1 MHEISLL
8 WKKGKFTSAWGPY
21 GYRKSEED
29 HHQLIVDEEAAKHLK
44 SIFSIYMDGRNY
56 SDIARQLNKDGVLSP
71 TLQRKFYKTGE
82 KSLPESKPWNNYEV
96 KRVLQEVHCTGD
108 SVYGKFQYSVFQ
120 GNKQRNRPENEWL
133 HVENTHEGIIDREL
147 FQKVQS
153 KIQEYMEAY
162 KKKHQQ
168 NNEAIRNHNF
178 YTGKIWCGGYGNR
191 MTLSRERNGR
201 CLCGFNYYPMYSLD
215 LSKKI
220 SLAMQ
225 MRTKNGT
232 RLPVNARYGY
242 KKGKDGRLEVDPEAA
257 KVVKMIFQMAAEG
270 TSFADITN
278 ELNRQAI
285 ATCDKQKL
293 SRGNQV
299 QFQRFDTI
307 KKKHWS
313 ATTVAAIVRDEIYIG
328 TRIWGK
334 TRCSMHTGHKAVLN
348 DETEWVRLE
357 NHHTA
362 IIDRAFS
369 AKRNR
374 ASTEMLRCPNQ
385 WRSCVPKSGAPAG
398 TAGGEYPWACSSVC
412 SVNVGKRKESIFQ
425 QAMRRQ
431 RDQYCRIA
439 KTEPTVDLGKD
450 ETL

>member
-29 HHQLIVDEEAAKHLK
+29 HHQLIVDEEAAEHLK
-44 SIFSIYMDGRNY
+44 SIFSMYMDGRNY

-82 KSLPESKPWNNYEV
+82 KPLPESKPWNNYEV
-96 KRVLQEVHCTGD
+96 KRVLQDVHCTGD

-168 NNEAIRNHNF
+168 NNGAIRNHNF
-178 YTGKIWCGGYGNR
+178 YTGKIWCGGCGNR

-225 MRTKNGT
+225 TRTKNGT

-257 KVVKMIFQMAAEG
+257 KVVKMIFKMAAEG
-270 TSFADITN
+270 TSFADITR

-293 SRGNQV
+293 SRGDQV

-334 TRCSMHTGHKAVLN
+334 TRCGMHTGHKAVLN

-357 NHHTA
+357 NHYTA

-385 WRSCVPKSGAPAG
+385 WRSCMPKSGDPAG

-412 SVNVGKRKESIFQ
+412 SVNVGKRKECIFQ
-425 QAMRRQ
+425 KAM
-431 RDQYCRIA
+431 
-439 KTEPTVDLGKD
+439 
-450 ETL
+450 

>member
-1 MHEISLL
+1 
-8 WKKGKFTSAWGPY
+8 
-21 GYRKSEED
+21 
-29 HHQLIVDEEAAKHLK
+29 
-44 SIFSIYMDGRNY
+44 
-56 SDIARQLNKDGVLSP
+56 
-71 TLQRKFYKTGE
+71 
-82 KSLPESKPWNNYEV
+82 
-96 KRVLQEVHCTGD
+96 
-108 SVYGKFQYSVFQ
+108 
-120 GNKQRNRPENEWL
+120 
-133 HVENTHEGIIDREL
+133 
-147 FQKVQS
+147 
-153 KIQEYMEAY
+153 
-162 KKKHQQ
+162 
-168 NNEAIRNHNF
+168 
-178 YTGKIWCGGYGNR
+178 
-191 MTLSRERNGR
+191 
-201 CLCGFNYYPMYSLD
+201 MYSLD

-225 MRTKNGT
+225 TRTKNGT

-385 WRSCVPKSGAPAG
+385 WRSCMPKSGDPAG

-412 SVNVGKRKESIFQ
+412 SVNVGKRKECIFQ
-425 QAMRRQ
+425 KAM
-431 RDQYCRIA
+431 
-439 KTEPTVDLGKD
+439 
-450 ETL
+450 

>member
-8 WKKGKFTSAWGPY
+8 WKKGKFTSAWRPY

-29 HHQLIVDEEAAKHLK
+29 HHQLIVDEEAAEHLK
-44 SIFSIYMDGRNY
+44 SIFSMYMDGRNY

-82 KSLPESKPWNNYEV
+82 KPLPESKPWNNYEV

-168 NNEAIRNHNF
+168 NNGAIRNHNF
-178 YTGKIWCGGYGNR
+178 YTGKIWCGGCGNR

-225 MRTKNGT
+225 TRTKNGT

-270 TSFADITN
+270 TSFADITR
-278 ELNRQAI
+278 ELNR
-285 ATCDKQKL
+285 
-293 SRGNQV
+293 
-299 QFQRFDTI
+299 
-307 KKKHWS
+307 
-313 ATTVAAIVRDEIYIG
+313 
-328 TRIWGK
+328 
-334 TRCSMHTGHKAVLN
+334 
-348 DETEWVRLE
+348 
-357 NHHTA
+357 
-362 IIDRAFS
+362 
-369 AKRNR
+369 
-374 ASTEMLRCPNQ
+374 
-385 WRSCVPKSGAPAG
+385 
-398 TAGGEYPWACSSVC
+398 
-412 SVNVGKRKESIFQ
+412 
-425 QAMRRQ
+425 
-431 RDQYCRIA
+431 
-439 KTEPTVDLGKD
+439 
-450 ETL
+450 